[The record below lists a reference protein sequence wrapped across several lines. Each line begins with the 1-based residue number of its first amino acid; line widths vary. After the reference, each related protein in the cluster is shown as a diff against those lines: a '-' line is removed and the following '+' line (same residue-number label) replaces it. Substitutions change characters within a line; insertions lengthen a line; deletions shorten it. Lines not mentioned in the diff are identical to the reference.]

1 MYLISDNSVYGI
13 STGPGINDYLVS
25 SKIGITPS
33 TAQTIGCSS
42 EYIVTLDNTGLI
54 YQPDAAGKYL
64 EIYSTHGK
72 PVYKYV
78 HFKDLFDWSHNTS
91 HSSLYPDVLKIKN
104 NNYFETKFLKMPFL
118 YNLQIHIWLLCGM
131 DVLASGWPDHRFVNL

>member
-1 MYLISDNSVYGI
+1 MISDNSVYGI

-91 HSSLYPDVLKIKN
+91 HSSLYPDVLKIKTIIVEKQN
-104 NNYFETKFLKMPFL
+104 LAKMPFV
-118 YNLQIHIWLLCGM
+118 YYLQI
-131 DVLASGWPDHRFVNL
+131 